1 MTDGPT
7 PAASTA
13 GERPAVEAAG
23 IYKQFGSTQALR
35 GVDLTL
41 QPGRCLG
48 LVGRNGA
55 GKSTLVSILSGIY
68 PADSGQ
74 VRFDGQPAPPLG
86 ALDAWRSRIATVF
99 QHSMVVPQLTVAEN
113 VFLGHQPGSA
123 GLVDWRGM
131 RRQAQQIM
139 ADWGFRLDVSRPCA
153 SLTVEQRQIVEIA
166 RALAAGTRCLLLD
179 EPTAALERAA
189 AARLFARVRQLVSSG
204 VAVLYISHHLEE
216 VFEICQDA
224 AVIRDGEMVLTAPV
238 KNLSKEELISAMVGP
253 APAAGTAPA
262 GTTGTAAAGT
272 TGTGTTGTTGTA
284 DAGAKAEPPG
294 ATTEAAQE
302 TAASADT
309 AATSAGTAAASAGT
323 AADGGAAAAP
333 CLVVEHLSAAAPQGS
348 LRDVSLEVRP
358 GERVGVTGLLS
369 AGVSTLARVVA
380 GVAPYESGTVLI
392 GGKRLV
398 PGRRDLAM
406 RAGVG
411 YIPEDRQAEG
421 FVAQLGVAENGTMSI
436 IDWLARRLGWLRP
449 RARSAAMAPLAR
461 TLSIVSAGLN
471 QPVGELSGGNQQ
483 KVTVARSIARKPRLI
498 VAVAPTRGVDVASK
512 ALLLAELA
520 SVTEESG
527 AGLLLAS
534 DELSDLD
541 ICDRVVVLVRG
552 QRFAEFGAPPFDRE
566 ALIAATEGLAG
577 NGQAQEQQTE
587 SDGQGPPA

>member
-1 MTDGPT
+1 MSNAPV

-13 GERPAVEAAG
+13 GEKPAVEAVG
-23 IYKQFGSTQALR
+23 VFKQFGSTQALR

-68 PADSGQ
+68 PADAGQ
-74 VRFDGQPAPPLG
+74 VRFEGQPAPPLG
-86 ALDAWRSRIATVF
+86 ALHAWRSRIATVF
-99 QHSMVVPQLTVAEN
+99 QHSMVVPDLTVAEN
-113 VFLGHQPGSA
+113 VFLGHQPGPA
-123 GLVDWRGM
+123 GLVDWRRM
-131 RRQAQQIM
+131 REQSQQIM
-139 ADWGFRLDVSRPCA
+139 ADWGFRLDVGRPCS

-179 EPTAALERAA
+179 EPTAALERAGVQ
-189 AARLFARVRQLVSSG
+189 RLFARVRQLVSSG

-238 KNLSKEELISAMVGP
+238 RELTKEQLISAMVGR
-253 APAAGTAPA
+253 AAAAGSAGERAVVAGGAIADTAEVADVAVADTAVA
-262 GTTGTAAAGT
+262 GGTAAGRAVSGGGAE
-272 TGTGTTGTTGTA
+272 TGG
-284 DAGAKAEPPG
+284 EV
-294 ATTEAAQE
+294 
-302 TAASADT
+302 
-309 AATSAGTAAASAGT
+309 
-323 AADGGAAAAP
+323 AADGAATAGTR
-333 CLVVEHLSAAAPQGS
+333 CLVLEHVSATAAQGS
-348 LRDVSLEVRP
+348 LRDVSLEVHP

-392 GGKRLV
+392 DGRPLT

-421 FVAQLGVAENGTMSI
+421 FVALLGVAENGTMSI
-436 IDWLARRLGWLRP
+436 VDWLARRLGWFRP

-498 VAVAPTRGVDVASK
+498 VAIAPTRGVDVASK
-512 ALLLAELA
+512 ALLLAELSA
-520 SVTEESG
+520 VTEQSG

-552 QRFAEFGAPPFDRE
+552 ERFAEFDTPPFNRE

-577 NGQAQEQQTE
+577 NGGAQHEQTE
-587 SDGQGPPA
+587 SDEQGPPA

>member
-1 MTDGPT
+1 MSNAPV

-13 GERPAVEAAG
+13 GEKPAVEAVG
-23 IYKQFGSTQALR
+23 VFKQFGSTQALR

-68 PADSGQ
+68 PADAGQ
-74 VRFDGQPAPPLG
+74 VRFEGEPAPPLG
-86 ALDAWRSRIATVF
+86 ALHAWRSRIATVF
-99 QHSMVVPQLTVAEN
+99 QHSMVVPDLTVAEN
-113 VFLGHQPGSA
+113 VFLGHQPGPA
-123 GLVDWRGM
+123 GLVDWRRM
-131 RRQAQQIM
+131 REQSQQIM
-139 ADWGFRLDVSRPCA
+139 ADWGFRLDVGRPCS

-179 EPTAALERAA
+179 EPTAALERAGVQ
-189 AARLFARVRQLVSSG
+189 RLFARVRQLVSSG

-238 KNLSKEELISAMVGP
+238 RELTKEQLISAMVGR
-253 APAAGTAPA
+253 AAAAGSAGERAVVAGGAIADTAEVADVAVADTAVA
-262 GTTGTAAAGT
+262 GGTAAGRAVSGGGAE
-272 TGTGTTGTTGTA
+272 TGG
-284 DAGAKAEPPG
+284 EV
-294 ATTEAAQE
+294 
-302 TAASADT
+302 
-309 AATSAGTAAASAGT
+309 
-323 AADGGAAAAP
+323 AADGAATAGTR
-333 CLVVEHLSAAAPQGS
+333 CLVLEHVSATAAQGS
-348 LRDVSLEVRP
+348 LRDVSLEVHP

-392 GGKRLV
+392 DGRPLT

-421 FVAQLGVAENGTMSI
+421 FVALLGVAENGTMSI
-436 IDWLARRLGWLRP
+436 VDWLARRLGWFRP

-498 VAVAPTRGVDVASK
+498 VAIAPTRGVDVASK
-512 ALLLAELA
+512 ALLLAELSA
-520 SVTEESG
+520 VTEQSG

-552 QRFAEFGAPPFDRE
+552 ERFAEFDTPPFNRE

-577 NGQAQEQQTE
+577 NGGAQHEQTE
-587 SDGQGPPA
+587 SDEQGPPA

>member
-1 MTDGPT
+1 MNHGPA

-13 GERPAVEAAG
+13 EEKPAVEAAG
-23 IYKQFGSTQALR
+23 IFKQFGSTQALR

-68 PADSGQ
+68 PADAGQ
-74 VRFDGQPAPPLG
+74 VRFEGQPAPPLG
-86 ALDAWRSRIATVF
+86 ALHAWRSRIATVF
-99 QHSMVVPQLTVAEN
+99 QHSMVVPDLTVAEN
-113 VFLGHQPGSA
+113 VFLGHQPGPG
-123 GLVDWRGM
+123 GLVDWRRM
-131 RRQAQQIM
+131 REQAQQIM
-139 ADWGFRLDVSRPCA
+139 ADWGFRLDVGRPCS

-189 AARLFARVRQLVSSG
+189 VERLFARVRQLVSSG

-224 AVIRDGEMVLTAPV
+224 TVIRDGEIVLTAPI
-238 KNLSKEELISAMVGP
+238 KDLTKEQLVSAMVGRAPPGGAMTGDAREETAVATARGGGP
-253 APAAGTAPA
+253 AGTGAETGAGTGAGTPCLVLDHVSATAPA
-262 GTTGTAAAGT
+262 G
-272 TGTGTTGTTGTA
+272 
-284 DAGAKAEPPG
+284 
-294 ATTEAAQE
+294 
-302 TAASADT
+302 S
-309 AATSAGTAAASAGT
+309 
-323 AADGGAAAAP
+323 
-333 CLVVEHLSAAAPQGS
+333 V
-348 LRDVSLEVRP
+348 RDISLEVHP

-380 GVAPYESGTVLI
+380 GITPYEAGTVLVD
-392 GGKRLV
+392 GKPLAS
-398 PGRRDLAM
+398 GRRDLAM

-411 YIPEDRQAEG
+411 YVPEDRQAEG
-421 FVAQLGVAENGTMSI
+421 FVALLGVAENGTMSI
-436 IDWLARRLGWLRP
+436 VDWLARRLGWLRP

-498 VAVAPTRGVDVASK
+498 VAIAPTRGVDVASK

-520 SVTEESG
+520 AVTERSR

-541 ICDRVVVLVRG
+541 ICDRIVVLVRG
-552 QRFAEFGAPPFDRE
+552 ERFTEFGAPPFDRE

-577 NGQAQEQQTE
+577 NDSTQQQQTE
-587 SDGQGPPA
+587 TDGQGPPA

>member
-1 MTDGPT
+1 MNHGGP
-7 PAASTA
+7 PAALTA
-13 GERPAVEAAG
+13 EQKPAVEAAG
-23 IYKQFGSTQALR
+23 IFKQFGSTQALR

-68 PADSGQ
+68 PADAGQ
-74 VRFDGQPAPPLG
+74 VRFEGQPAPPLG
-86 ALDAWRSRIATVF
+86 ALHAWRSRIATVF
-99 QHSMVVPQLTVAEN
+99 QHSMVVPDLTVAEN
-113 VFLGHQPGSA
+113 VFLGHQPGPG
-123 GLVDWRGM
+123 GLVDWRRM
-131 RRQAQQIM
+131 REQAQQIM
-139 ADWGFRLDVSRPCA
+139 ADWGFRLDVGRPCS

-189 AARLFARVRQLVSSG
+189 VQRLFARVRQLVSSG

-224 AVIRDGEMVLTAPV
+224 TVIRDGEIVLTAPI
-238 KNLSKEELISAMVGP
+238 KNLSKEDLIAAMVGR
-253 APAAGTAPA
+253 ARA
-262 GTTGTAAAGT
+262 
-272 TGTGTTGTTGTA
+272 
-284 DAGAKAEPPG
+284 
-294 ATTEAAQE
+294 
-302 TAASADT
+302 
-309 AATSAGTAAASAGT
+309 
-323 AADGGAAAAP
+323 GAAAAESAAATDGTGPTAPESAADRDAAAARRTANAPEPLAAAAGGPAGAGATAP
-333 CLVVEHLSAAAPQGS
+333 CLVLEHVSATSSTGS
-348 LRDVSLEVRP
+348 VRDISLEVRP

-380 GVAPYESGTVLI
+380 GVAPYEAGTVLVD
-392 GGKRLV
+392 GKPLTS
-398 PGRRDLAM
+398 GRRDRAM

-421 FVAQLGVAENGTMSI
+421 FVALLGVAENGTMSI
-436 IDWLARRLGWLRP
+436 VDWLARRLGWLRP

-498 VAVAPTRGVDVASK
+498 VAIAPTRGVDVASK

-520 SVTEESG
+520 AVTEQSG

-552 QRFAEFGAPPFDRE
+552 ERFTEFGAPPFDRG
-566 ALIAATEGLAG
+566 ALIAATEGLAAG
-577 NGQAQEQQTE
+577 GSAQQRQTDSYE
-587 SDGQGPPA
+587 QGPPS